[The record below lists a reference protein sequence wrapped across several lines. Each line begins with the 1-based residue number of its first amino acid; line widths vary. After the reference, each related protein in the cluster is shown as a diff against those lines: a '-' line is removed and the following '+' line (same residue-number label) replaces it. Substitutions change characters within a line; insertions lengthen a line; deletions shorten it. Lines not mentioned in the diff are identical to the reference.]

1 MYQRCQKADLFSGP
15 LCVWHGR
22 GEAGAPARR
31 EQDRLRIETALIAA
45 ADGCLSGRRGDDDGR
60 E

>member
-22 GEAGAPARR
+22 RR
-31 EQDRLRIETALIAA
+31 AESKTGLRIETALIAV